1 MVNGGL
7 IGLTATNHPRSS
19 MSHSRLVRRSAYFAS
34 SLLAVVLVPVGVGAI
49 SPSSVIQSCVDRT
62 TGTVRI
68 VTLSTACTTGERYL
82 LWNQLGPEGEAG
94 ARGARGVTGNQGP
107 TGARGARGVTG
118 NQGPTGAT
126 GDKGAQGARG
136 MTGPEGTTGAI
147 GPNGEIGAQG
157 AAGAPGPQGDT
168 GAAGAAGAQGEIGA
182 QGAAGAPGP
191 QGDTGAAGA
200 AGPMG
205 ETGAVGA
212 AGADGATGPQ
222 GETGAAGTTGP
233 QGEQGA
239 QGESGASAMTVVTKH
254 VDIGSG
260 RPESVEV
267 VCPEGFM
274 PISGA
279 YLFEGE
285 AAPVIGSYPER
296 GSWWFVLDGQDLREG
311 TRATLQAI
319 CLDGVT
325 LTDKG

>member
-1 MVNGGL
+1 
-7 IGLTATNHPRSS
+7 

-107 TGARGARGVTG
+107 TGA
-118 NQGPTGAT
+118 T

-147 GPNGEIGAQG
+147 GPN
-157 AAGAPGPQGDT
+157 
-168 GAAGAAGAQGEIGA
+168 GEIGA